1 MRVMVTGGAG
11 FIGYYV
17 SRYLVNRGFNVLV
30 FDSFERSLKKPGDL
44 RMVGV
49 EISKGNVRSLI
60 DVLKTL
66 KTLEL
71 KRLFI

>member
-1 MRVMVTGGAG
+1 MVTGGAG